1 MRKQAEALSGPQGSE
16 AAALTIA
23 RDYVQAFGRV
33 AGTGHVLMLPGNGG
47 AGDVTSM
54 IANAMSIYS
63 TVAGSYQQSVPQTL
77 I

>member
-1 MRKQAEALSGPQGSE
+1 MREQAEALQGPAGSE

-33 AGTGHVLMLPGNGG
+33 AGTSSVLMLPGNGG

-54 IANAMSIYS
+54 IANAMSIYK
-63 TVAGSYQQSVPQTL
+63 TVTAAHSE
-77 I
+77 